1 MNDKPSGL
9 TLNRTTVLLLV
20 LALAVIWFVPLGW
33 RHLLPSDEGRYAEM
47 AREMFVTGD
56 WITPRYNG
64 YKYFEKPPLQTWANA
79 LSFAWF
85 GIGEWQARL
94 YTALTGFAGV
104 LLIGYT
110 GARVFNVA
118 TGLFAALVLASAPYW
133 YLMGHF
139 NTLDMG
145 LSFWMEVTLCALLLA
160 QRPGL
165 AAREQRLWMWLVW
178 ASMALAVLSK
188 GLVGLILPGAVL
200 VLYTLIARDWA
211 LWKRLYL
218 VSGLIVFFAVVTPWF
233 VLVQD
238 RNPEF
243 FNFFFIVQQFRRY
256 LTPEQNRPGAF
267 YYFLP
272 VMLVGFLPWLSVTL
286 QSVRHASRMPRQ
298 ANGFAPVTL
307 LFVWSAF
314 IFLFFSASHSK
325 LISYTL
331 PIAPA
336 LALVIGMYLPLVTR
350 EQFHRHLTGYAL
362 FLVAGGFGAVFLG
375 RLGDARNP
383 NALYLEFRVW
393 VFAAL
398 AVGLVFTLAAIA
410 INRRGTRAANAASN
424 GLQSGATIGLPMSA
438 TVGAPTG
445 SPLGV
450 PVSALH
456 AAPAATGARTCPN
469 GVFKAATAFGIGWVL
484 LATVAGTGHDV
495 FGRLSSGAPLAPAV
509 KAALAKL
516 PADTPFYS
524 VGVLDHTM
532 PFYIDHTMIMVEHP
546 DELAFGVSVEPE
558 KWVPTIPQWTE
569 RWKTDRYAMAL
580 MSPDRYKEFSAQ
592 HLPMTVVAQ
601 DSRRV
606 IVEKPAA
613 PAGTAEA
620 QPGTAAA
627 PPQPQPQ
634 PQQ

>member
-20 LALAVIWFVPLGW
+20 LTLAVIWFVPLGW

-47 AREMFVTGD
+47 AREMFLTGD

-85 GIGEWQARL
+85 GIGAWQARL

-110 GARVFNVA
+110 GARAFNRA
-118 TGLFAALVLASAPYW
+118 TGFFAAVVLASAPYW

-145 LSFWMEVTLCALLLA
+145 LSFWMEVTLCGLLLA

-165 AAREQRLWMWLVW
+165 AATGQRLWMWLVW

-200 VLYTLIARDWA
+200 VLYTLVARDWA
-211 LWKRLYL
+211 IWKRLYL

-256 LTPEQNRPGAF
+256 LTPEQNRPGAW
-267 YYFLP
+267 YYFVP
-272 VMLVGFLPWLSVTL
+272 VMLVGFLPWLSVTV
-286 QSVRHASRMPRQ
+286 QSARHALRMPRQ

-307 LFVWSAF
+307 LFVWTAF

-325 LISYTL
+325 LLSYTL

-336 LALVIGMYLPLVTR
+336 IALVIGMYLPLVTR
-350 EQFHRHLTGYAL
+350 ERFHRHLTGYAV

-375 RLGDARNP
+375 RLGDQRNP
-383 NALYLEFRVW
+383 NALYLEFRNW

-398 AVGLVFTLAAIA
+398 AVGFVCTLVAIW
-410 INRRGTRAANAASN
+410 INRRGRHAANATPGGSPASV
-424 GLQSGATIGLPMSA
+424 LP
-438 TVGAPTG
+438 PTG
-445 SPLGV
+445 I
-450 PVSALH
+450 
-456 AAPAATGARTCPN
+456 AR
-469 GVFKAATAFGIGWVL
+469 AATAFGLGWIL
-484 LATVAGTGHDV
+484 LATVAGTGHDA

-524 VGVLDHTM
+524 VGVLDHTL

-546 DELAFGVSVEPE
+546 DELAFGVSVEPQ
-558 KWVPTIPQWTE
+558 KWVPTIPQWVE
-569 RWKTDRYAMAL
+569 RWKADRHAMAL
-580 MSPDRYKEFSAQ
+580 MSPDRYRAFSEQ
-592 HLPMTVVAQ
+592 HLPMTVVAR
-601 DSRRV
+601 DARRV
-606 IVEKPAA
+606 IVEKPLPADAGAAAQDPAASQPDAA
-613 PAGTAEA
+613 PQR
-620 QPGTAAA
+620 QP
-627 PPQPQPQ
+627 
-634 PQQ
+634 